1 LYLRVF
7 VALAR
12 RHGYGFPLSD
22 LEERGAHVNGG
33 SGMGVERP

>member
-12 RHGYGFPLSD
+12 RHGYELSRPD
-22 LEERGAHVNGG
+22 LEDRGAHVNRG
-33 SGMGVERP
+33 SRMGVERA